1 MLFYLVLPLAR
12 HDLAVGA
19 GDGDAGVEA
28 RLVVSL
34 HDVAPE
40 SVLVSD
46 GAVVRTL
53 MANTHTHTKSKVGG

>member
-1 MLFYLVLPLAR
+1 MVFYLVLPLAR
-12 HDLAVGA
+12 HDFAVGA
-19 GDGDAGVEA
+19 GNGDAGVEA

-46 GAVVRTL
+46 GAVVRPL
-53 MANTHTHTKSKVGG
+53 RW

>member
-1 MLFYLVLPLAR
+1 MMRFYLVLPLAW

-34 HDVAPE
+34 HNVAPE

-46 GAVVRTL
+46 GALVRAL
-53 MANTHTHTKSKVGG
+53 MVNTHTHTQ